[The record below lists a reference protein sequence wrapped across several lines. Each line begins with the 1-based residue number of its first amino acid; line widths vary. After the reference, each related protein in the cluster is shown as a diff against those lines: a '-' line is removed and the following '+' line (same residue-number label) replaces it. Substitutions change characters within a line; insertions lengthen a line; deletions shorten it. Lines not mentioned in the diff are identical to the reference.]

1 VPTNTDN
8 TMDTKDKRIAIAANS
23 PSTEGLVASRF
34 ARAPYFAIYSQADMS
49 FSFLKN
55 QAVNASSGASVE
67 AAKLLLEQDIDYVLV
82 PKLGNKAFDALEAMN
97 IEAYE
102 FQDQPSV
109 LDALYSFFE
118 QQLPKINPKSTKG
131 QKKH

>member
-1 VPTNTDN
+1 MNTDN
-8 TMDTKDKRIAIAANS
+8 AMDTKDKRIAIAANS
-23 PSTEGLVASRF
+23 PSTEGKVANRF

-55 QAVNASSGASVE
+55 QAVNASSGASIE

-102 FQDQPSV
+102 FQEEPSV